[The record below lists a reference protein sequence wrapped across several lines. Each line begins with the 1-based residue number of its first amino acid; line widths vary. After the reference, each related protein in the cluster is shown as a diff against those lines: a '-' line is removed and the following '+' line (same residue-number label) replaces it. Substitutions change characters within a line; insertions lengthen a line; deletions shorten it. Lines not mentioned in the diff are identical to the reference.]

1 MDNSNKLYV
10 VDTSVTFDAT
20 FHALAV
26 LMEAVFITAD
36 EKHYNKTKD
45 LIGSVVLLEN
55 FYSSG

>member
-1 MDNSNKLYV
+1 
-10 VDTSVTFDAT
+10 
-20 FHALAV
+20 